1 MALNNR
7 PLTTFPIPP
16 CIQTKLSKAGFFT
29 AANIL
34 CFRPSELSSSAEI
47 TIEEAADVL
56 DTVGKPNT
64 ALRDMKTALE
74 LLYDELSHLKITSF
88 CERLDSIFE
97 GGIPFG
103 KLTEISGIAGVGK
116 TQVCLQLCVTVQM
129 PKACG
134 GVQGQAVFIDT
145 EGSFNVSRLK
155 DMSEAC
161 IQHCNSAIGL
171 PDNAWTYKS
180 IIDNIFVFR
189 CKEIT
194 EFLSCVM
201 ILKEFLKTHE
211 QVKLIVIDSLAF
223 HFRHDLENAALRSRV
238 LHKVAAQLINLAV
251 DLKIAVVVT
260 NQMTTKFDSCGRGY
274 STPALGTSWGH
285 APTFRLLLDWD
296 PSHSFRWAT
305 LIKSSSLPSTSVP
318 YQVVKDGVRDV
329 VTNKHIGLRPTVIIQ
344 DGIAGTYFDSVQV

>member
-34 CFRPSELSSSAEI
+34 CFRPSELSSSNYKLHLILSSIFTILRFSSGAEI

-116 TQVCLQLCVTVQM
+116 TQV
-129 PKACG
+129 
-134 GVQGQAVFIDT
+134 
-145 EGSFNVSRLK
+145 
-155 DMSEAC
+155 
-161 IQHCNSAIGL
+161 
-171 PDNAWTYKS
+171 W
-180 IIDNIFVFR
+180 
-189 CKEIT
+189 
-194 EFLSCVM
+194 
-201 ILKEFLKTHE
+201 
-211 QVKLIVIDSLAF
+211 
-223 HFRHDLENAALRSRV
+223 
-238 LHKVAAQLINLAV
+238 
-251 DLKIAVVVT
+251 
-260 NQMTTKFDSCGRGY
+260 
-274 STPALGTSWGH
+274 
-285 APTFRLLLDWD
+285 
-296 PSHSFRWAT
+296 
-305 LIKSSSLPSTSVP
+305 
-318 YQVVKDGVRDV
+318 
-329 VTNKHIGLRPTVIIQ
+329 
-344 DGIAGTYFDSVQV
+344 